1 MSQRGLPV
9 AGPTMVTPRCHE
21 KTASQS
27 QHSRPQI
34 MSQSSA
40 REAPLSYRM
49 TEHGTDSN
57 NKSAPQLLSIQ
68 SDNKSFKENTAP
80 QQNVMPFP
88 NNSQLLRF
96 NQPAADVR
104 TIESLDLNTI
114 SPIGNNRR
122 SMSPIDAYK
131 QIRVPKVNV

>member
-1 MSQRGLPV
+1 M
-9 AGPTMVTPRCHE
+9 T
-21 KTASQS
+21 
-27 QHSRPQI
+27 
-34 MSQSSA
+34 
-40 REAPLSYRM
+40 
-49 TEHGTDSN
+49 TEHGGTDSN

-96 NQPAADVR
+96 NQPPAVDVR
-104 TIESLDLNTI
+104 STIESLDQNTI

-122 SMSPIDAYK
+122 SMSPIEAPK
-131 QIRVPKVNV
+131 QIRVVPKVNI

>member
-1 MSQRGLPV
+1 M
-9 AGPTMVTPRCHE
+9 
-21 KTASQS
+21 
-27 QHSRPQI
+27 
-34 MSQSSA
+34 
-40 REAPLSYRM
+40 M

-80 QQNVMPFP
+80 QHNVMPFP

-96 NQPAADVR
+96 NQPAVDVR

-122 SMSPIDAYK
+122 SMSPIDAPK
-131 QIRVPKVNV
+131 HIRVPKVNV